1 MLHAPPVRDHHE
13 QRPSIPAPKHARE
26 AELIQLD
33 PLQHLATFAN
43 TDAGWPA
50 VLDD

>member
-1 MLHAPPVRDHHE
+1 MNSVLPS
-13 QRPSIPAPKHARE
+13 RPPKHARE